1 MVFSVSREGRLSTE
15 ASFPTGGRSLRCLL
29 LTCLKLYH
37 AVTTVS
43 LIRMRSLGYL
53 SILDCVYAKK
63 ISRYIVKYS
72 DTWHVFHLL
81 QMLETPCLY
90 EVQIL
95 GRVEAL
101 LFAGLIV
108 QRVVRT
114 EEVIVVIEGQVVL

>member
-1 MVFSVSREGRLSTE
+1 MVFSVSREHRLSTE
-15 ASFPTGGRSLRCLL
+15 ASFPTGRRSLRCLL

-43 LIRMRSLGYL
+43 LVRMRSLGYL

-63 ISRYIVKYS
+63 ISRYIVEYC

-81 QMLETPCLY
+81 QMLETSYLY
-90 EVQIL
+90 EIKVL
-95 GRVEAL
+95 GRIETL
-101 LFAGLIV
+101 LLAGLIV

>member
-1 MVFSVSREGRLSTE
+1 MVFSVSREDRLSTE
-15 ASFPTGGRSLRCLL
+15 AAFPTGGRSLRCLL

-43 LIRMRSLGYL
+43 LVRMRSLGYL

-81 QMLETPCLY
+81 QMLETPCLH
-90 EVQIL
+90 EVQVL
-95 GRVEAL
+95 GRVETL